1 MVSPRKD
8 LSLVYALVILGLLS
22 LLVFWIFCELALRF
36 LKWVRL
42 FAAFHRL
49 KHAILTQ
56 IPPLR
61 LSYVEILSSF
71 GFVVLN
77 ILLIALPISGW
88 ERVSQRCAHMATVN
102 LVPLLLGERLH
113 LMGKICRIPLT
124 LSALS
129 HRLLGIMTV
138 AELITHVVI
147 MACHHHF
154 NFHTRPDWGATLV
167 GNPVSVE

>member
-1 MVSPRKD
+1 
-8 LSLVYALVILGLLS
+8 
-22 LLVFWIFCELALRF
+22 
-36 LKWVRL
+36 
-42 FAAFHRL
+42 
-49 KHAILTQ
+49 
-56 IPPLR
+56 
-61 LSYVEILSSF
+61 
-71 GFVVLN
+71 
-77 ILLIALPISGW
+77 
-88 ERVSQRCAHMATVN
+88 MATVN

-138 AELITHVVI
+138 AEVITHVVI

-154 NFHTRPDWGATLV
+154 DFHTRPDWGATLV